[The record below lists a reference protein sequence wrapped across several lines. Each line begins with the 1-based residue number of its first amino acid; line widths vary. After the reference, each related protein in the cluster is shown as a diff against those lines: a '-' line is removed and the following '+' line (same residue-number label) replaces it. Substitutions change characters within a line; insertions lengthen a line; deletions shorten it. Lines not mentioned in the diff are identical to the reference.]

1 MNRKLIPVVA
11 AAALLASACTSLSTE
26 PDEAGL
32 VYDAGA
38 FSSTTFQECVKPGTL
53 TYNGPGDEG
62 FKYPAGQRT
71 FDFSTDPDAESKPLT
86 VISKD
91 QLELTVSGGATFT
104 LNTDCKTLQ
113 KFHESIG
120 LKYKA
125 DIEQD
130 PTGANW
136 AKLLRFYLGKNLD
149 QAMDTEA
156 RKYEWLALA
165 TDPAVKAQWQ
175 DAVETQFKA
184 NVLAQAGGDYFQNLS
199 LQTNQPQPPASVQK
213 ALEDTQRA
221 IQENRAQKEKNEQV
235 KTELQSIKEL
245 VDVLGPQGYVL
256 YKALQDGRITIVPVP
271 TGSAINVTAKN

>member
-1 MNRKLIPVVA
+1 MNRKLIPAIAAVA
-11 AAALLASACTSLSTE
+11 TLATACSSVSTE

-38 FSSTTFQECVKPGTL
+38 LSSTTFQECVKPGNL
-53 TYNGPGDEG
+53 TWNGPGDEG

-71 FDFSTDPDAESKPLT
+71 FDFSDDQGAESKPLS
-86 VISKD
+86 VVSRD
-91 QLELTVSGGATFT
+91 QLTLTVSGGATFT
-104 LNTDCKTLQ
+104 LNTDCESLR
-113 KFHESIG
+113 KFHEQIG

-125 DIEQD
+125 DIDQD
-130 PTGANW
+130 SDGVNW
-136 AKLLRFYLGKNLD
+136 ARLLRFYLGKALD

-156 RKYEWLALA
+156 RKYDWLQLA
-165 TDPAVKAQWQ
+165 TDPAIKAQWQ
-175 DAVETQFKA
+175 DAVEAQFKT
-184 NVLAQAGGDYFQNLS
+184 NVAVLAGGDYFQNLS

-245 VDVLGPQGYVL
+245 VDVLGPSGYVL
-256 YKALQDGRITIVPVP
+256 YQAIKDGKVTIVPVP
-271 TGSAINVTAKN
+271 AGGAINVTAK